1 MEKIRNPTIRSEKN
15 NYCVF
20 CVCGLRVWGP
30 HRNLSTHISRK
41 LKKKCIRVCFVFLC
55 ALRGE
60 YYISSSYKLIKSSFL
75 LHKRLLNDFIL
86 FIFTLQQSDGEK
98 SDQDLVVDD
107 ASEISPLSP
116 MPNQHHSN
124 GTASP
129 RENGMMIK
137 KMDHQDRDR
146 IGPHSPRSGTSSNAS
161 TPSNKKLEDNKPSTP
176 IAKSV
181 TPTGSN
187 QSNGLGGGGGSVGGG
202 SSSSGSGGPGG
213 SNGGLNGGGPPLGPA
228 GALVKAVANKP
239 PAMNPNFPHYLGPLN
254 GGGPPH
260 DMQAAA
266 VAAAA
271 AAAAAAAGY
280 GGPPGGH
287 NPNIPPGLNNYPRA
301 PLQVG
306 FDPHPQMRAPPLGA
320 ALTGIPGGKP

>member
-1 MEKIRNPTIRSEKN
+1 
-15 NYCVF
+15 
-20 CVCGLRVWGP
+20 
-30 HRNLSTHISRK
+30 
-41 LKKKCIRVCFVFLC
+41 
-55 ALRGE
+55 
-60 YYISSSYKLIKSSFL
+60 
-75 LHKRLLNDFIL
+75 
-86 FIFTLQQSDGEK
+86 
-98 SDQDLVVDD
+98 
-107 ASEISPLSP
+107 

-124 GTASP
+124 GVSSP

-161 TPSNKKLEDNKPSTP
+161 TPSNKKLEDKPSTP

-187 QSNGLGGGGGSVGGG
+187 QSNGLVGGGGGSVGGG
-202 SSSSGSGGPGG
+202 SSSSGSGGPNG
-213 SNGGLNGGGPPLGPA
+213 SNGGGLNGGGPPIGPA

-271 AAAAAAAGY
+271 AAAAAGY

-287 NPNIPPGLNNYPRA
+287 NPNMPPGLNNYPRA

-306 FDPHPQMRAPPLGA
+306 FDPHAQMRAPPLGA

>member
-1 MEKIRNPTIRSEKN
+1 
-15 NYCVF
+15 
-20 CVCGLRVWGP
+20 
-30 HRNLSTHISRK
+30 
-41 LKKKCIRVCFVFLC
+41 
-55 ALRGE
+55 
-60 YYISSSYKLIKSSFL
+60 
-75 LHKRLLNDFIL
+75 
-86 FIFTLQQSDGEK
+86 
-98 SDQDLVVDD
+98 
-107 ASEISPLSP
+107 

-161 TPSNKKLEDNKPSTP
+161 TPSNKKLEDKPSTP

-187 QSNGLGGGGGSVGGG
+187 QSNGLGGGGSVGGG
-202 SSSSGSGGPGG
+202 SSSSGSNGPNG
-213 SNGGLNGGGPPLGPA
+213 SNGGLNGGGPPIGPA

-271 AAAAAAAGY
+271 AAAAAAGY

-287 NPNIPPGLNNYPRA
+287 NPNMPPGLNNYPRA

-306 FDPHPQMRAPPLGA
+306 FDPHAQMRAPPLGA